1 MKKLVV
7 ELPTYVIF
15 ERKTKK
21 DKKYNIN
28 LNNYRNWKFI
38 VSNMIKQKYQEGI
51 ITSFKGKFKKA
62 KITYEYYHKGKRRID
77 MNNVIS
83 IVDKFFSDWLVH
95 QGILEDDSI
104 EYLVQTENIYK
115 GEGETRII
123 ATVEEL

>member
-51 ITSFKGKFKKA
+51 TTSFKGKFKKA

-104 EYLVQTENIYK
+104 ECLVQTENIYK
-115 GEGETRII
+115 GEGETKVI